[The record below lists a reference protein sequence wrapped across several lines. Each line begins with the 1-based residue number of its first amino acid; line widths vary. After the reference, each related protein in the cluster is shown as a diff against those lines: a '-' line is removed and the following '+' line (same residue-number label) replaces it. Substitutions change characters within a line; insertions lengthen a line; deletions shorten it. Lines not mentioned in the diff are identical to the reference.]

1 MFEAIYKKR
10 KNPVF
15 NIAGWVLLVLV
26 CLIFMFVGYSPDVDF
41 MGSASSVARV
51 NGETISYAEFSRY
64 LERAQEGRNSAKM
77 STEERVKLN
86 REVVDSLVNRAL
98 IIQAAKEQGVVV
110 GAEEIR
116 DFLKQVPQ
124 FQDKGV
130 FSILRYKELLR
141 AQGLSEGRFEEQIVQ
156 DLLVQKMNQFY
167 QKSSGQNE
175 LIEQQ
180 EDTISKMKLNLQFIK
195 KGVQE
200 LVTDAD
206 VSEKDISDFLAQ
218 QSKKVSQYYDNN
230 KANFTQNESVRA
242 QHILIKTSP
251 QVNDEQALAK
261 INEIMTKTTAQNFSE
276 MAKKWSEDGGS
287 KANGGDLGVF
297 ERGRMVKEF
306 DEVAFTQPI
315 GAISKPFK
323 SSFGYHVLLVNE
335 KLESKTKT
343 LDEVKKQIA
352 ANLIKQDK
360 KSDVIK
366 VINEKLSSGTIDAY
380 VSQKGWAWE
389 ETGVFGLGEMMIPKL
404 GDNNEVLSAALAL
417 TPQNPVA
424 KNVIEKDGSYY
435 LVKLKNVDAQS
446 ALAKKDQN
454 MDFFK
459 QIFERQKSFEMFQG
473 WMDHLRKTASI
484 HVNQKI
490 ISQ

>member
-10 KNPVF
+10 KNPIF
-15 NIAGWVLLVLV
+15 NIAGWVLLALV

-64 LERAQEGRNSAKM
+64 LERAQEGRKTTKM
-77 STEERVKLN
+77 SNEERVKLN
-86 REVVDSLVNRAL
+86 REVVDSLVNRTL

-141 AQGLSEGRFEEQIVQ
+141 AQGLSEGRFEDQIVQ

-180 EDTISKMKLNLQFIK
+180 EDLISKVKLNLQFVK
-195 KGVQE
+195 KSLQE

-206 VSEKDISDFLAQ
+206 VSEKEINDFLSQ
-218 QSKKVSQYYDNN
+218 QAKKISLYYDNN
-230 KANFTQNESVRA
+230 KANFAQQDSVRA
-242 QHILIKTSP
+242 QHILIKISP
-251 QVNDEQALAK
+251 QVSDEQALAK
-261 INEIMTKTTAQNFSE
+261 LNEVLAKTTPQNFSQ
-276 MAKKWSEDGGS
+276 MAKTWSEDGGS

-297 ERGRMVKEF
+297 EKGRMVKEF
-306 DEVAFTQPI
+306 DQVAFSQPV
-315 GAISKPFK
+315 GVISKPFK
-323 SSFGYHVLLVNE
+323 SSFGYHAVLVNE
-335 KLESKTKT
+335 KLEAKIKS

-352 ANLIKQDK
+352 MTLIKQDK
-360 KSDVIK
+360 KSEVVK
-366 VINEKLSSGTIDAY
+366 QINEKLAAGGIDAY
-380 VSQKGWAWE
+380 VAQKGWTWD
-389 ETGVFGLGEMMIPKL
+389 ETGPFGLGDMMVPKL
-404 GDNNEVLSAALAL
+404 GDNNEVLDAALTL
-417 TPQNPVA
+417 TSQNPVY

-435 LVKLKNVDAQS
+435 VIKLKSVDAQN